1 MASLE
6 FVIRFLY
13 AGTIISGI
21 VWLGDMW
28 FVAGKRKE
36 KKLPDPEYVEYAQ
49 TFFIIFLVILILVS
63 LEFDFATILF
73 SCTVLTGIVWLIDN
87 RFFEEKRLE
96 KFNKENPPSDGEA
109 STPAAKDV
117 HDKKNAK
124 NKLSKVPKE
133 PLLVEYSRSFFPIIL
148 VVLVLRS
155 FLMEPFRIPSG
166 SMEPS
171 LLIGDYILVNK
182 YTYGIRLPVIDQ
194 KIVDINLP
202 GRGDV
207 IVFRYPQN
215 PSINYIKRVVGIPG
229 DKISY
234 KNKILYINGK
244 EMSQDMVNTFT
255 RQGGGR
261 TVGGGG
267 ERVEDLMGVKHR
279 IKINFQQID
288 PREINLVVPEN
299 RYFVM
304 GDNRDNSNDS
314 RMWGF
319 VPEENLVGKAVFI
332 WMNFN
337 RGSVVWS
344 RIFSS
349 IQ

>member
-6 FVIRFLY
+6 FVIRVLY

-21 VWLGDMW
+21 VWIGDMW
-28 FVAGKRKE
+28 FLAGKRKE
-36 KKLPDPEYVEYAQ
+36 KKLPEPEYVEYAQ

-63 LEFDFATILF
+63 LGYDFATILF

-87 RFFEEKRLE
+87 RFFEAKRKE
-96 KFNKENPPSDGEA
+96 KFKQENPEVDDKGE
-109 STPAAKDV
+109 
-117 HDKKNAK
+117 
-124 NKLSKVPKE
+124 KLQAKE

-148 VVLVLRS
+148 IVLVLRS

-182 YTYGIRLPVIDQ
+182 YTYGIRLPVIDR
-194 KIVDINLP
+194 KIIDINLP
-202 GRGDV
+202 KRGDV
-207 IVFRYPQN
+207 IVFRFPEN
-215 PSINYIKRVVGIPG
+215 PKINYIKRVVGLPG
-229 DKISY
+229 DKITY
-234 KNKILYINGK
+234 KNKVLYVNGE
-244 EMSQDMVNTFT
+244 EMQQDMVNTFT
-255 RQGGGR
+255 RHGNGR
-261 TVGGGG
+261 SIGGGG
-267 ERVEDLMGVKHR
+267 ERIEDLSGVKHR
-279 IKINFQQID
+279 IKLNFSRID
-288 PREINLVVPEN
+288 SMEYNEVVPEN

-314 RMWGF
+314 RAWGF

-332 WMNFN
+332 WMNFDQG
-337 RGSVVWS
+337 RVIWS